1 MHAGNDDDRIWIDPV
16 VDAVRKSPK
25 QSPSGVSMNYGVKL
39 RIALN
44 GRERAVYSL
53 QKFCAEAWALLLV
66 PKKRVVDIRRGC
78 RTDKDLH

>member
-1 MHAGNDDDRIWIDPV
+1 
-16 VDAVRKSPK
+16 
-25 QSPSGVSMNYGVKL
+25 MNYGVKL

-66 PKKRVVDIRRGC
+66 PKKRVVDIRRSC